1 MPARI
6 TNNGQKGGQKQNAGA
21 PKVAIAPQTV
31 IIEEKKHEF
40 VLPVSNS
47 IEQDAVSKTLKT
59 IFNPQDRAKFYTGHE
74 RLDLQASQVQRV
86 RELQEE
92 NDHLQREIN
101 AREKELIESKDPL
114 IILADI
120 EHRRT
125 IIARNTGEILN
136 VYTRNEERLRKIG
149 ELEAENNKIKEEMKS
164 MQARF
169 INTNN
174 MDEKTKFASDY
185 FILRSNVEKNI
196 QELNE
201 LSKN

>member
-1 MPARI
+1 MPART
-6 TNNGQKGGQKQNAGA
+6 TNHGQKGGQKQSLAA
-21 PKVAIAPQTV
+21 KVDMAPQ
-31 IIEEKKHEF
+31 IEEF
-40 VLPVSNS
+40 ATPGANSIQQDVVSN
-47 IEQDAVSKTLKT
+47 TLKT
-59 IFNPQDRAKFYTGHE
+59 IFNADDRAKFYTGRD
-74 RLDLQASQVQRV
+74 RLDLQAAQVQRV

-101 AREKELIESKDPL
+101 ARELELLESKDPL

-136 VYTRNEERLRKIG
+136 IYTRNEERLKKMG
-149 ELEAENNKIKEEMKS
+149 QLEAENNKIKEEMRS
-164 MQARF
+164 MQNRF

-185 FILRSNVEKNI
+185 FILRSNVERNA
-196 QELNE
+196 QELKE

>member
-6 TNNGQKGGQKQNAGA
+6 NHGHKGGQKPAAHSETGNEPTSQE
-21 PKVAIAPQTV
+21 QTD
-31 IIEEKKHEF
+31 F
-40 VLPVSNS
+40 N
-47 IEQDAVSKTLKT
+47 

-74 RLDLQASQVQRV
+74 RLELQASQVQRV
-86 RELQEE
+86 RQLQEE
-92 NDHLQREIN
+92 NDHLQREIT

-120 EHRRT
+120 EHRKT

-136 VYTRNEERLRKIG
+136 IYARNEERLKKITQLQEETSSLKS
-149 ELEAENNKIKEEMKS
+149 ELKS
-164 MQARF
+164 MQSQF

-185 FILRSNVEKNI
+185 FVLRTNIEKNT
-196 QELNE
+196 QELDN